1 MIDGAMNSAVMHG
14 IMAGGDGNSSGNGNK
29 ARRGG
34 TGGSRKRRNTMN
46 ASRRRPLHA
55 LAGMDW
61 MLREQGG
68 RDWRLL
74 PAALTMRASSL
85 AAHLAFE
92 RWMAVGQSAGDDA
105 VAGGP
110 GLSVGT
116 GDIDSGTVDVAGG
129 AAQVGASPVSD
140 AVEESFVHLSSYIGA
155 IAPVVVLAIALALIW
170 FGFRR
175 KIRWTGTVAVCLALA
190 CVGGITAI
198 VSDTV
203 AWHDPA
209 SAWAREQGAYTRVW
223 GTVVAPVVASDQRAY
238 DCQVDVRFHGII
250 AADEAERG
258 MQRSAADVRLYA
270 GRRYCAKLHRGA
282 SYRLGGT
289 LQVAEY
295 GGMPLW
301 LLVEGGDAVV
311 EVSGP
316 PLHRAAVE
324 HMQQAFFQVTERLS
338 DQGRILVPGLTMG
351 VLGQDYVDLVTVT
364 SDDDTGSSDGTAYDD
379 TAQDDTVRDNSATD
393 GAVQNGTVRD
403 DSTPDDAAHNDSAR
417 SDSPAPLN
425 DTYANTLE
433 DRFRHSG
440 IMHLM
445 AVSGGHF
452 VLLADMIRRLCKRW
466 LIPRYISAGLI
477 AFAYVV
483 LALVVFPGDSVTRAL
498 VMGLM
503 GAAAHAIGRRTQPL
517 SALCWTVIGAL
528 TLDPDMSRSYGFALS
543 SAAVL
548 GIVLFAGP
556 LGEALGRVL
565 PEAMAQMVAMTVGA
579 QLFTLPIQILMEP
592 ELPLLSVPA
601 NLLVSPFV
609 GFATITGLMSLACA
623 WCLPWLAG
631 ALAWAASLGTLVM
644 ERVAMWLGGGA
655 WAVMPWPDGVLGAM
669 LMLLTELCLAIFAI
683 AIIRCMRRLRAPE
696 SGLSGRRFGSA
707 RRVRFALWWQETRNL
722 LHPSSKD

>member
-1 MIDGAMNSAVMHG
+1 MNDDVMNDGAMSSVMMHG
-14 IMAGGDGNSSGNGNK
+14 IMTGDGNSNGNANR

-34 TGGSRKRRNTMN
+34 TGETRKGCNAVN
-46 ASRRRPLHA
+46 ASPCRPLRA
-55 LAGMDW
+55 LAGMDC
-61 MLREQGG
+61 MLREQGS

-74 PAALTMRASSL
+74 PAVLTMWASSL

-92 RWMAVGQSAGDDA
+92 RWMAVGQSEGDVA
-105 VAGGP
+105 FAGGS
-110 GLSVGT
+110 GLSG
-116 GDIDSGTVDVAGG
+116 GSGAGGVFGGVLSG

-140 AVEESFVHLSSYIGA
+140 AVEESFAHLPTCIGA
-155 IAPVVVLAIALALIW
+155 VVPAAVLSIALTLIW

-175 KIRWTGTVAVCLALA
+175 NIRWTGTMAVCLAVA

-198 VSDTV
+198 ASDTV

-209 SAWAREQGAYTRVW
+209 SAWARERGTYTRVW

-238 DCQVDVRFHGII
+238 DCQVDVRLHGVI
-250 AADEAERG
+250 AADDSASG
-258 MQRSAADVRLYA
+258 MRRSAANVRLYA
-270 GRRYCAKLHRGA
+270 GRQHCATLHRGA

-289 LQVAEY
+289 LEVAEY

-311 EVSGP
+311 EVSDP
-316 PLHRAAVE
+316 PLHRAVVE

-351 VLGQDYVDLVTVT
+351 VLGQDYVDLVTMA
-364 SDDDTGSSDGTAYDD
+364 SDDDAGSPDD
-379 TAQDDTVRDNSATD
+379 AVQDDFVRDNSA
-393 GAVQNGTVRD
+393 QNGATHD
-403 DSTPDDAAHNDSAR
+403 DSSR
-417 SDSPAPLN
+417 SGNPAPLN

-452 VLLADMIRRLCKRW
+452 VLLADMVRRLCKRW
-466 LIPRYISAGLI
+466 LIHRYISAGLI

-503 GAAAHAIGRRTQPL
+503 GAAAHAVGRRTQPL

-556 LGEALGRVL
+556 LGEVLGHVL

-609 GFATITGLMSLACA
+609 GFATITGLMALACA

-631 ALAWAASLGTLVM
+631 ALAWVASLGTLVM

-669 LMLLTELCLAIFAI
+669 LMMLTELCLAMLAI
-683 AIIRCMRRLRAPE
+683 AIVRCVRRLRIPE
-696 SGLSGRRFGSA
+696 PGLPGRRFGSA
-707 RRVRFALWWQETRNL
+707 RRVRLTLWWRQTRDL
-722 LHPSSKD
+722 LHPSFKD